1 MPKLC
6 EILCSSKTLGVL
18 NVGLARSLF
27 LGFSPKSASYE
38 VLLVLRWFV
47 NMGPSFYR
55 QNILAGMTLKIFNIG
70 SFAGKVMEYPCFII
84 LWTPQACTRLQ
95 VHSKCTIYHQM
106 YCSKNDDKNDFKVTW
121 VEKDSNQI
129 LPDNLQYFLYSRNLR
144 IHIMAAVTVKW
155 NNGIMQ

>member
-6 EILCSSKTLGVL
+6 EILYSSKTLGVL
-18 NVGLARSLF
+18 NLGLARSLF
-27 LGFSPKSASYE
+27 LGFSLKSARYE
-38 VLLVLRWFV
+38 VFLVLRCFV

-55 QNILAGMTLKIFNIG
+55 QNILAGMTLKIFNFG

-106 YCSKNDDKNDFKVTW
+106 YCSKNDDKNDFKVT
-121 VEKDSNQI
+121 
-129 LPDNLQYFLYSRNLR
+129 
-144 IHIMAAVTVKW
+144 
-155 NNGIMQ
+155 